1 MSCWKTHFTR
11 WAMGLV
17 GCATP
22 TLDAAAITV
31 FAAASLTDSLKDIAA
46 AYEK

>member
-1 MSCWKTHFTR
+1 
-11 WAMGLV
+11 MGLV